1 MFIAALLYVVFLAS
15 AASAWAGV
23 GANDSAVTSGIA
35 FFQMLAGLAIVIG
48 LLLGT
53 AFLMRRLNGG
63 RAFGQAGPMRIV
75 AQLMISARER
85 VVLLEV
91 GEQWIVVGVVPGQ
104 IKTLH
109 TLPKGQLAAA
119 DSNAEP
125 PFARWLKHFSERPH
139 AEN

>member
-1 MFIAALLYVVFLAS
+1 MLSGLLL
-15 AASAWAGV
+15 
-23 GANDSAVTSGIA
+23 I
-35 FFQMLAGLAIVIG
+35 IG

-53 AFLMRRLNGG
+53 AFLLRKLNGG
-63 RAFGQAGPMRIV
+63 RAFGQSGPLRIV

-91 GEQWIVVGVVPGQ
+91 GEQWIVIGVVPGQ

-109 TLPKGQLAAA
+109 TLPKGQFPAT

-139 AEN
+139 AEK